1 MSVSYILYEIA
12 QMERN
17 DLRVE
22 RVSVRLPGG
31 SCGGTLHWLAARDAL
46 DSPACGLTAQEPIW
60 SSMLSNNA
68 DEFVT
73 GQTIGLFNY
82 ADGEVADGAAHAGWN
97 LKITGSGGRAGR
109 VQHETISVLTN
120 AA

>member
-1 MSVSYILYEIA
+1 MYKRQACAYA
-12 QMERN
+12 K
-17 DLRVE
+17 
-22 RVSVRLPGG
+22 
-31 SCGGTLHWLAARDAL
+31 LAPTSANRTNLFEDAV
-46 DSPACGLTAQEPIW
+46 
-60 SSMLSNNA
+60 A
-68 DEFVT
+68 DNFISGVT
-73 GQTIGLFNY
+73 MGLFNY